1 MNFEDA
7 PCRHPKFGDEATQ
20 RAAVVAA
27 ARSWI
32 ATPYHHNAA
41 VKGAGVDCGRI
52 LVEVMAEAGLISRFD
67 PGYYAADWHLHRDE
81 ERYLATVE
89 QHCPRVS
96 DDVRSVAERGPDF
109 RPGPGDILMW
119 RIGRTFSHA
128 AIVTDWPRM
137 VHSCAS
143 ARIVLEIAITESP
156 MIARPVMQFSYWTK

>member
-1 MNFEDA
+1 MS
-7 PCRHPKFGDEATQ
+7 PQEAAE
-20 RAAVVAA
+20 RRSVVEA

-52 LVEVMAEAGLISRFD
+52 LIESLAEAGLIESFD
-67 PGYYAADWHLHRDE
+67 PGYYAGDWHLHRDE

-89 QHCPRVS
+89 THCPRVS
-96 DDVRSVAERGPDF
+96 DDMASIRDRGPEFVPGAGDF
-109 RPGPGDILMW
+109 LMW

-143 ARIVLEIAITESP
+143 ARMVLEIDIHETP
-156 MIARPVMQFSYWTK
+156 MIGRPVMQFSYWSKSHGR